1 MPIPGAQNLS
11 LANALPVSYPQLIPK
26 FQLNA
31 RGLMQPLTGV
41 QRYAEELYE
50 RLSGHLTAIKP
61 LPGWGLGARGHLWE
75 QFWLPQFCDR
85 RLLWSPGN
93 TGPLACANQ
102 VVTIHDASTLDH
114 PEWFEHN
121 FAALYGWLL
130 PRLARRVRAII
141 TVSAFSKERL
151 ISRLPIAE
159 SKIHVVPNGLS
170 EEFRPRQASEYE
182 GALDLKDP
190 FFLYVGSLE
199 PRKNLGCLLKAW
211 DEAAFKDWRLVIVGV
226 RNPIFESMSIKTDS
240 PRVHFMGRLGNRELL
255 SLYRTAHAF
264 VSPSVYEGF
273 GLPPLEAMACGCP
286 CVVSDIP
293 PHREVCDSAPMYVP
307 AHSFKNW
314 VDALREAANW
324 SPDERDRR
332 KQLGLRIAREYSWTK
347 TAEQTLEIL
356 NSYRDCA
363 WSDSSRRSNRRI
375 RDHGTRIKA
384 PYIQLFGRTYL
395 SGRRLNVLALAFFVL
410 RDVVMAP
417 FFGKVSRSLPK
428 REEISEI
435 CVCKLDHLGD
445 LLMITPF
452 LEAFR
457 RSVPNAKITLVVGRW
472 CRELAGILQRGGLI
486 DQSVSYTVF
495 SLDKRKRNVLVR
507 LTTSWLEL
515 AFASRLLRKRRFDLF
530 VDMRPYFPC
539 AWLLAVLSGAKV
551 RAGFGLRGMSDAFHF
566 ILPYSASK
574 RLGQIYL
581 DALPSITGAGLIYER
596 PILPSDRNRPGTRER
611 LSAP

>member
-1 MPIPGAQNLS
+1 M
-11 LANALPVSYPQLIPK
+11 
-26 FQLNA
+26 
-31 RGLMQPLTGV
+31 
-41 QRYAEELYE
+41 
-50 RLSGHLTAIKP
+50 
-61 LPGWGLGARGHLWE
+61 
-75 QFWLPQFCDR
+75 
-85 RLLWSPGN
+85 
-93 TGPLACANQ
+93 
-102 VVTIHDASTLDH
+102 
-114 PEWFEHN
+114 
-121 FAALYGWLL
+121 
-130 PRLARRVRAII
+130 
-141 TVSAFSKERL
+141 
-151 ISRLPIAE
+151 
-159 SKIHVVPNGLS
+159 
-170 EEFRPRQASEYE
+170 
-182 GALDLKDP
+182 
-190 FFLYVGSLE
+190 
-199 PRKNLGCLLKAW
+199 
-211 DEAAFKDWRLVIVGV
+211 
-226 RNPIFESMSIKTDS
+226 
-240 PRVHFMGRLGNRELL
+240 
-255 SLYRTAHAF
+255 
-264 VSPSVYEGF
+264 YEGF

-293 PHREVCDSAPMYVP
+293 PHREVCDGAPMYVP

-314 VDALREAANW
+314 VDALRAAAAW
-324 SPDERDRR
+324 SPDERERR
-332 KQLGLRIAREYSWTK
+332 KQLGLRTAREFSWTK

-363 WSDSSRRSNRRI
+363 WSDSWRIPNRRI
-375 RDHGTRIKA
+375 SHHGTRIKT

-395 SGRRLNVLALAFFVL
+395 SGRRLNVLALAFLVL

-417 FFGKVSRSLPK
+417 FFGRVSRSLPK

-457 RSVPNAKITLVVGRW
+457 RNVPNAKVTLVVGSW

-495 SLDKRKRNVLVR
+495 SLGKRKRNVLVR
-507 LTTSWLEL
+507 LATSWLEL

-574 RLGQIYL
+574 PLGQIYL

-596 PILPSDRNRPGTRER
+596 PILPATGTGRELVNAFRLPERYLAVQLSSRER
-611 LSAP
+611 ARNICSSLWAKILSALRATFSIVLLGRADDQRWPELERRAGLLSLIGKTSMSDFLGIIEGSAGVVSVDSFAAHVGLAYSRVVAVLMVEPYSQKISYPDNNPHLRLFPGCDGVENVVAEFFTTHLLEPRP